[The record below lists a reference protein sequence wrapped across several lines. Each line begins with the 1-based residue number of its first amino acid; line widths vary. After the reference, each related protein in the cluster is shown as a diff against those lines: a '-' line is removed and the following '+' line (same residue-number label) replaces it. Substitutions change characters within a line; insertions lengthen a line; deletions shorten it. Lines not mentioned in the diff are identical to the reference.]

1 MNLERGRQIMKGK
14 VWVVLGS
21 VLTLG
26 LVGCSQDFWNSRNKL
41 DEHPLAKFGQ
51 KKVLDDAKASGSPN
65 SAAEAGEE
73 SIFSL
78 GGKEGGLFS
87 SGTSKRKEQ
96 VRADKLFAGA
106 LDVVIG
112 LPIQVANREG
122 GLVSTDWKI
131 DPQNNLDRYR
141 LNILVSGKDPYGEV
155 KVAVLKQSLRNGVWE
170 DATADQ
176 NMADH
181 IAKKIRKQ
189 AEEARP

>member
-1 MNLERGRQIMKGK
+1 MKGK
-14 VWVVLGS
+14 IKIVLFS

-26 LVGCSQDFWNSRNKL
+26 LSGCSQDFWSSRNKL

-51 KKVLDDAKASGSPN
+51 KKVIEDAKASGSPN
-65 SAAEAGEE
+65 SAAEAGSE
-73 SIFSL
+73 SMFSL
-78 GGKEGGLFS
+78 GSEEGIFS
-87 SGTSKRKEQ
+87 RGTSKRKEQ
-96 VRADKLFAGA
+96 IRADKLFSGA

-131 DPQNNLDRYR
+131 DPHNSSDRYR

-170 DATADQ
+170 DVTADQ
-176 NMADH
+176 TMADH

-189 AEEARP
+189 AEDERP